1 MAVTYP
7 LEQLRTLAQAGDT
20 ANDLLDLPPR
30 FRKFGPLLG
39 RVAHAASLDRQG
51 LERLYQGCPA
61 VIQTLALSNFL
72 YFFLNAWA
80 KKRLPALSQVMRTLA
95 ASSFAASVAVIA
107 TEPLWRANTVLRTIP
122 RETAAGSSL
131 LSQLIKLVREE
142 GVAAQW
148 NGVSVSLWLVCNPVI
163 QFCVYEMIKRRV
175 LRGGAGAVGESLTA
189 TQGFVIG
196 AVSKAIA
203 AITTYPLSLAQTR
216 LRLNKD
222 ARMLRVVCQIVRE
235 KGPVALYRGYSA
247 KFAQTILTAAFMFGF
262 YERFRLFFVSAL
274 KRAKF

>member
-1 MAVTYP
+1 
-7 LEQLRTLAQAGDT
+7 
-20 ANDLLDLPPR
+20 
-30 FRKFGPLLG
+30 
-39 RVAHAASLDRQG
+39 
-51 LERLYQGCPA
+51 
-61 VIQTLALSNFL
+61 
-72 YFFLNAWA
+72 
-80 KKRLPALSQVMRTLA
+80 MRTLA

-203 AITTYPLSLAQTR
+203 AITTYVLSLPSPSTTLAVELDYILPPPPRSPTVTTNTGTLFLSRKRVCGSTR
-216 LRLNKD
+216 TR
-222 ARMLRVVCQIVRE
+222 ACF
-235 KGPVALYRGYSA
+235 ASCA
-247 KFAQTILTAAFMFGF
+247 K
-262 YERFRLFFVSAL
+262 S
-274 KRAKF
+274 